1 MFTVLKS
8 ETLFPEESFAVKVYV
23 SVAYIL
29 LIVVPDKGTIPILG
43 SISADV
49 APVVL
54 HENVTST
61 PGVPCCGIA
70 SN

>member
-29 LIVVPDKGTIPILG
+29 LNSKTTEAFLK
-43 SISADV
+43 SITFSDAKRS
-49 APVVL
+49 PQ
-54 HENVTST
+54 N
-61 PGVPCCGIA
+61 
-70 SN
+70 